1 MTPPDDGTGTTD
13 PNEVSGLSSTSTT
26 NGIGDSGYDLEA
38 LSAYADR
45 GRTPA
50 IAAIDGN
57 PECLALLDSIDRL
70 GALTRDLVADDAAHQ
85 PAPDENWIRAL
96 LDTISREVRSGRD
109 IDFADTDE
117 DARYVV
123 TEGAI
128 RQLVRE
134 VGDAVDGALVGRVD
148 LRVVDRDG
156 TPAANLDLTISVA
169 AGRRLDPVAAAVRTR
184 VTAALLRSTPLAPE
198 RVDIT
203 IGDVHVA
210 APDRSSDE

>member
-1 MTPPDDGTGTTD
+1 MTSANDTTG
-13 PNEVSGLSSTSTT
+13 PG
-26 NGIGDSGYDLEA
+26 GIGGSGYDLEA

-57 PECLALLDSIDRL
+57 PECVALLDSIDRL
-70 GALTRDLVADDAAHQ
+70 GALTRDLVAEDAAAQ

-96 LDTISREVRSGRD
+96 LDTISREVRAGRD
-109 IDFADTDE
+109 IPFPGTGE

-128 RQLVRE
+128 RQLMRE
-134 VGDAVDGALVGRVD
+134 TGDAIDGALVGRVG
-148 LRVVDRDG
+148 LRIVDDAR
-156 TPAANLDLTISVA
+156 AEVELSISVA
-169 AGRRLDPVAAAVRTR
+169 AGRRLDPIAAEVRDRVAAALR
-184 VTAALLRSTPLAPE
+184 RSTPLEPD

-203 IGDVHVA
+203 IDDVHVA
-210 APDRSSDE
+210 GSSATDAAAPTTAEPGSEPR